1 MGVLIIVIV
10 FIFVCLFIVINNF
23 LNAIRKLRDDIK
35 ELQKEISQD
44 NIVNKHKLQE
54 LREEVS
60 YTQELLKK
68 YTQEKLI
75 YKKKKL

>member
-23 LNAIRKLRDDIK
+23 LNTIRKLRDDIK

>member
-10 FIFVCLFIVINNF
+10 FIFVCFFIVINNF
-23 LNAIRKLRDDIK
+23 LNAIRKLRGDIK
-35 ELQKEISQD
+35 ELKKEISQD

-75 YKKKKL
+75 HKKKKL

>member
-10 FIFVCLFIVINNF
+10 FIFVWLFIVINNF
-23 LNAIRKLRDDIK
+23 LNAIRKLRNDIK

-54 LREEVS
+54 LREDVS

>member
-10 FIFVCLFIVINNF
+10 FIFVCFFIVINNF
-23 LNAIRKLRDDIK
+23 LNAIRKLRADIK
-35 ELQKEISQD
+35 ELKKEISQD